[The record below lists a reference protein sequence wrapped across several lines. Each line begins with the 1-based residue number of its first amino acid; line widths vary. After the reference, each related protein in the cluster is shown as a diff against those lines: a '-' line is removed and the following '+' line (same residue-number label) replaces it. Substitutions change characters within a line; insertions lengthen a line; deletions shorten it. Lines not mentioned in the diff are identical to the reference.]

1 MCLLYWYIYWSI
13 FIFAYKTSVLS
24 SLCSNAFLLEY
35 FISFILFLIKVH
47 SSKSCP
53 IFYCCFS
60 LLSLPFI
67 LFLFFKRHDVL
78 YSKSLI
84 VDRAYDKRGW
94 LHFDSQCGSSPSGCV
109 LSLVIIDGKC
119 FFLLISLYLSKSCIV
134 EILCQVFMTLPT
146 NQIQELLD
154 FTKRLEKREDQAE
167 RSEGHELPEEL
178 YEEWEHSLPLLI
190 AKWNSR
196 NSWETR
202 SNTTEITGQSQR
214 LSINCSSLNYIS
226 TTWMQHKLWRPSTRA
241 QNDCVQQPDQ
251 PQELMATSNALL
263 KKAYAKSWRKL
274 DALRS
279 TGCATRKKLD

>member
-1 MCLLYWYIYWSI
+1 MCVYFIGIFTDLFLYLHIKQVSCLHYVH
-13 FIFAYKTSVLS
+13 A
-24 SLCSNAFLLEY
+24 NAFLLEY

-109 LSLVIIDGKC
+109 LSLVIICGKC
-119 FFLLISLYLSKSCIV
+119 FFLLFSLYLSKSCIV

-190 AKWNSR
+190 AK
-196 NSWETR
+196 
-202 SNTTEITGQSQR
+202 
-214 LSINCSSLNYIS
+214 
-226 TTWMQHKLWRPSTRA
+226 
-241 QNDCVQQPDQ
+241 
-251 PQELMATSNALL
+251 
-263 KKAYAKSWRKL
+263 
-274 DALRS
+274 
-279 TGCATRKKLD
+279 

>member
-1 MCLLYWYIYWSI
+1 MCIYFIGIFTDLFLYLHIKQVSCLHYVH
-13 FIFAYKTSVLS
+13 A
-24 SLCSNAFLLEY
+24 NAFLLEY

-109 LSLVIIDGKC
+109 LSLVIICGKC
-119 FFLLISLYLSKSCIV
+119 FFLLFSLYLSKSCIV

-167 RSEGHELPEEL
+167 R
-178 YEEWEHSLPLLI
+178 
-190 AKWNSR
+190 
-196 NSWETR
+196 
-202 SNTTEITGQSQR
+202 
-214 LSINCSSLNYIS
+214 
-226 TTWMQHKLWRPSTRA
+226 
-241 QNDCVQQPDQ
+241 
-251 PQELMATSNALL
+251 
-263 KKAYAKSWRKL
+263 
-274 DALRS
+274 
-279 TGCATRKKLD
+279 